1 MLIENKVNK
10 MLIKIIFICF
20 WNLVLKLGLMHKKY
34 LLKLL
39 KFYIWIINDYDSN
52 NNDQGDNRNNN
63 SYEEEN
69 DNDNYDIG
77 KLQEIFKNRDESELR
92 DALRRSNGNYDEAVN
107 LLFNNN

>member
-52 NNDQGDNRNNN
+52 NNDKVI
-63 SYEEEN
+63 
-69 DNDNYDIG
+69 IG
-77 KLQEIFKNRDESELR
+77 IMNLMKKKMIMIIMILR
-92 DALRRSNGNYDEAVN
+92 DYKKCLKIEMN
-107 LLFNNN
+107 LN

>member
-52 NNDQGDNRNNN
+52 NNDKGDNNNN
-63 SYEEEN
+63 ESYEEEN
-69 DNDNYDIG
+69 DNDNYDINEL
-77 KLQEIFKNRDESELR
+77 KEMFQNRDESELR
-92 DALRRSNGNYDEAVN
+92 DALRRSNGNFDQAAN
-107 LLFNNN
+107 LLLND

>member
-52 NNDQGDNRNNN
+52 NNDKVI
-63 SYEEEN
+63 
-69 DNDNYDIG
+69 IG
-77 KLQEIFKNRDESELR
+77 IM
-92 DALRRSNGNYDEAVN
+92 N
-107 LLFNNN
+107 LMKKKMIMTI

>member
-1 MLIENKVNK
+1 MKEMSIENKVNK

-52 NNDQGDNRNNN
+52 NNDKVI
-63 SYEEEN
+63 
-69 DNDNYDIG
+69 IG
-77 KLQEIFKNRDESELR
+77 IM
-92 DALRRSNGNYDEAVN
+92 N
-107 LLFNNN
+107 LMKKKMIMTI